1 MNGVPCCKWIGHDEN
16 ARPVSSY
23 GAGHFVK
30 TVHNGIG
37 YADMQLLA
45 EAYHLMK
52 ELLEFGA
59 EEIAEVLNTK

>member
-1 MNGVPCCKWIGHDEN
+1 MPCCTWIGHDT
-16 ARPVSSY
+16 RGQPVSSY

-30 TVHNGIG
+30 TIHNGIG

-52 ELLEFGA
+52 ELLEFDA
-59 EEIAEVLNTK
+59 EEIAKVI